1 MRKKLLSKTY
11 LWEATSYNVKF
22 IISDELDYYASI
34 KKIVKRNKPF
44 IISNGDCLIDNNYS
58 MIEILPKNEN
68 YSMRAY
74 FNEKN
79 EILQYYF
86 DISGGNGLDQD
97 TLIPYYDDLYLD
109 VIYCNGEIQLIDYNE
124 LEEALQDGTIDEE
137 KFNLANKTADNLIN
151 ELKNGTNKYF
161 NMNLVDFLI

>member
-11 LWEATSYNVKF
+11 LWEATSYNIKF
-22 IISDELDYYASI
+22 IVAEELDYYASI
-34 KKIVKRNKPF
+34 KKILKRNKPF

-68 YSMRAY
+68 YSMRVY

-86 DISGGNGLDQD
+86 DISAGNGIDQD
-97 TLIPYYDDLYLD
+97 ALVPYYDDLYLD
-109 VIYCNGEIQLIDYNE
+109 VTYSNGEIKLLDYNE
-124 LEEALQDGTIDEE
+124 LEEALHDGIIDEE
-137 KFNLANKTADNLIN
+137 KFNLANKVANNLIK

-161 NMNLVDFLI
+161 NLNLIDFLM